1 MTKTTILTLGLAAL
15 LSFPSALSA
24 QDSSTSVAV
33 NEAVLRQAKT
43 IELRQ
48 KLADAKAV
56 AQHGNLVG
64 AAKLYQECCNLVA
77 QVGSGID
84 AESAQ
89 AIAGLTQTRLALAR
103 DAQSRGD
110 LREADVQV
118 QQVLKTEKELKLNS
132 KTSAAFAFK
141 EQNDQMVA
149 AMKGRMPS
157 SEALDQVPK
166 IMQQKVQSGTLAQD
180 GKLLYEMG
188 KLPEAE
194 AKLTEAVRIDPDNSG
209 ASYYLNLIQ
218 QAKIKRDFTKHTLD
232 TQTRIEQVEK
242 EWVLPNT
249 RALPV
254 PNPYANTNLVYTG
267 PGRQA
272 IITKMDR
279 IKFENFSTGEGMPL
293 SVVLRTIAD
302 EAKKNDPDH
311 KGINILIHNTDSSG
325 GAPAGAVDPATGL
338 AAAPAGGIGSGGEI
352 GSYLVKIP
360 SLTDVRLTDLLNA
373 IILTCDHPIK
383 YSIQD
388 FALVFEAR
396 GNEPP
401 DLAMRTFRV
410 DPNTFASGLDNVSA
424 LALAGSGGSGGGG
437 SSGGGG
443 GGGGGGSSSSQ
454 GSISIG
460 VVQAFGTAQQ
470 GGAGGGGAA
479 GGAAGGARLKY
490 VTEVTK
496 GETASTDAK
505 AFFTALGVDF
515 GNPAGQTLFFNDKL
529 GLLFVKATSANLD
542 MIERAIQT
550 LNQVAPQIHVKTR
563 FIEVQQ
569 IDNKQLGFDWYM
581 GQNSIGTEKGF
592 YLNGGELP
600 ATVPVP
606 GGGSTVQQIT
616 TGLRSLDSTGNLQPL
631 RGDGNALGNFAGILT
646 SPKLA
651 VVLHALEQRSGT
663 ETLGEPEITT
673 TSGRQ
678 TQMRATKVRTII
690 TGADTSTSSSSTT
703 GGTGGG
709 GSTGTSLA
717 TITYTTTQIEEGPV
731 LDVVPCVLSDGYTI
745 NMALIPSMTDFL
757 GYDTPPNINIQSSAG
772 AGGNIGYV
780 GVMPPLP
787 LFFIRQLA
795 TTVNVRDNQTVALG
809 GLITSY
815 ESSVKDKVPV
825 IGDLPLVGRLFQSN
839 GKTTTKKNLMIFVT
853 PTIVDPAG
861 NRVHTDSDL
870 PFAQAT
876 VPAQPQGAGQITET
890 VKPTSLSELQK

>member
-1 MTKTTILTLGLAAL
+1 
-15 LSFPSALSA
+15 
-24 QDSSTSVAV
+24 
-33 NEAVLRQAKT
+33 
-43 IELRQ
+43 
-48 KLADAKAV
+48 
-56 AQHGNLVG
+56 
-64 AAKLYQECCNLVA
+64 
-77 QVGSGID
+77 
-84 AESAQ
+84 
-89 AIAGLTQTRLALAR
+89 
-103 DAQSRGD
+103 
-110 LREADVQV
+110 
-118 QQVLKTEKELKLNS
+118 
-132 KTSAAFAFK
+132 
-141 EQNDQMVA
+141 
-149 AMKGRMPS
+149 
-157 SEALDQVPK
+157 
-166 IMQQKVQSGTLAQD
+166 
-180 GKLLYEMG
+180 
-188 KLPEAE
+188 
-194 AKLTEAVRIDPDNSG
+194 
-209 ASYYLNLIQ
+209 
-218 QAKIKRDFTKHTLD
+218 
-232 TQTRIEQVEK
+232 
-242 EWVLPNT
+242 
-249 RALPV
+249 
-254 PNPYANTNLVYTG
+254 
-267 PGRQA
+267 
-272 IITKMDR
+272 
-279 IKFENFSTGEGMPL
+279 
-293 SVVLRTIAD
+293 
-302 EAKKNDPDH
+302 
-311 KGINILIHNTDSSG
+311 
-325 GAPAGAVDPATGL
+325 
-338 AAAPAGGIGSGGEI
+338 
-352 GSYLVKIP
+352 
-360 SLTDVRLTDLLNA
+360 
-373 IILTCDHPIK
+373 
-383 YSIQD
+383 
-388 FALVFEAR
+388 
-396 GNEPP
+396 
-401 DLAMRTFRV
+401 
-410 DPNTFASGLDNVSA
+410 
-424 LALAGSGGSGGGG
+424 G

-496 GETASTDAK
+496 GEVASTEAK

-616 TGLRSLDSTGNLQPL
+616 TGLRSLDSSGNLQAL

-651 VVLHALEQRSGT
+651 VVLHAIEQRSGS

-795 TTVNVRDNQTVALG
+795 TTVNVWDNQTVALG

-861 NRVHTDSDL
+861 NRVHADSDL
-870 PFAQAT
+870 PFAQVT
-876 VPAQPQGAGQITET
+876 VPPQPMGAGQVTET
-890 VKPTSLSELQK
+890 VKPVSLSELQK

>member
-616 TGLRSLDSTGNLQPL
+616 TGLRSLDSSGNLQAL

-651 VVLHALEQRSGT
+651 VVLHAIEQRSGS

-795 TTVNVRDNQTVALG
+795 TTVNVWDNQTVALG